1 MNLSNRIDQL
11 PPYLFVEI
19 SRTKSKLKAEGIDVI
34 DFGIGDPDMPTPSHI
49 VDQLVSAANIP
60 ANHRYPETDGLPAL
74 REAIS
79 TWYSNRFS
87 VQLDQNSEV
96 LPLIGAKEGIGH
108 MALCL
113 IDPGDIALVPDPG
126 YPVYSIGTMFAGGE
140 VYWMPLLEKN
150 DWLPDLANIPTNTA
164 KKAKC
169 IWINYPNNPTGAI
182 APDNFFKD
190 VIEFARAHNIVVLHD
205 AAYSEVTF
213 DGYRPPSFLQF
224 DGAKEVGI
232 EFNSLSKAYNM
243 TGWRVGMA
251 AGNADLI
258 NALFRVKSNLDS
270 GIPQAIQEMSIKAL
284 TGPNDSVV
292 ENNRIYQ
299 IRRDKVVNALI
310 QLGLTVYNPHA
321 SLYVW
326 AKVPH
331 GYTSIDF
338 ATQLLNDKAIVV
350 TQGSG
355 YGQFGEGYIR
365 LSLTIPDSQLDK
377 GIDRLNNWSIPSR
390 NGV

>member
-1 MNLSNRIDQL
+1 
-11 PPYLFVEI
+11 VE
-19 SRTKSKLKAEGIDVI
+19 LD
-34 DFGIGDPDMPTPSHI
+34 
-49 VDQLVSAANIP
+49 
-60 ANHRYPETDGLPAL
+60 ET
-74 REAIS
+74 
-79 TWYSNRFS
+79 N
-87 VQLDQNSEV
+87 EV

-126 YPVYSIGTMFAGGE
+126 YPVYSIGTMFAGGD
-140 VYWMPLLEKN
+140 VFWMPLLEKN
-150 DWLPDLANIPTNTA
+150 DWLPDLTNIPANIA
-164 KKAKC
+164 KEAKC
-169 IWINYPNNPTGAI
+169 MWINYPNNPTGAI
-182 APDNFFKD
+182 APDNFFND
-190 VIEFARAHNIVVLHD
+190 VIEFARSYNIVVLHD
-205 AAYSEVTF
+205 AAYSEVAF
-213 DGYRPPSFLQF
+213 DGYKPPSFLEF
-224 DGAKEVGI
+224 NGAKEVGI

-292 ENNRIYQ
+292 ENNRVYQ

-310 QLGLTVYNPHA
+310 KLGLTVYNPQA

-326 AKVPH
+326 AKVPA

-338 ATQLLNDKAIVV
+338 ATQLLSDKAIVV

-365 LSLTIPDSQLDK
+365 LSLTISDSQLDK
-377 GIDRLNNWSIPSR
+377 GVDRLNNWSIPSR
-390 NGV
+390 GV

>member
-19 SRTKSKLKAEGIDVI
+19 SRTKAKLKAEGVDVI
-34 DFGIGDPDMPTPSHI
+34 DFGIGDPDMPTPSYI
-49 VDQLVSAANIP
+49 VDQLVSASNIP

-79 TWYSNRFS
+79 TWYSNRFN
-87 VQLDQNSEV
+87 VELDDTNEV

-126 YPVYSIGTMFAGGE
+126 YPVYSIGTMFAGGD
-140 VYWMPLLEKN
+140 VSWMPLLEKN
-150 DWLPDLANIPTNTA
+150 DWLPDLTNIPANIA

-169 IWINYPNNPTGAI
+169 MWINYPNNPTGAI
-182 APDNFFKD
+182 APDNFFND
-190 VIEFARAHNIVVLHD
+190 VIEFARSYNIVVLHD
-205 AAYSEVTF
+205 AAYSEVAF
-213 DGYRPPSFLQF
+213 DGYKPPSFLEF
-224 DGAKEVGI
+224 NGAKEVGI

-284 TGPNDSVV
+284 TGTNDSVV

-310 QLGLTVYNPHA
+310 KLGLTVYNPQA

-326 AKVPH
+326 AKVPA

-338 ATQLLNDKAIVV
+338 ATQLLSDKAIVV

-365 LSLTIPDSQLDK
+365 LSLTISDSQLDK
-377 GIDRLNNWSIPSR
+377 GVDRLNNWSIPSR
-390 NGV
+390 GA